1 MGFWKRYRRM
11 NKNIIA
17 FSIMLIG
24 IAGIAVGIVRGEAG
38 IVLEKA
44 IHICLECVGIG

>member
-1 MGFWKRYRRM
+1 M
-11 NKNIIA
+11 NKRILS
-17 FSIMLIG
+17 FSIAAMG
-24 IAGIAVGIVRGEAG
+24 IAGIAVGVLRGEAG